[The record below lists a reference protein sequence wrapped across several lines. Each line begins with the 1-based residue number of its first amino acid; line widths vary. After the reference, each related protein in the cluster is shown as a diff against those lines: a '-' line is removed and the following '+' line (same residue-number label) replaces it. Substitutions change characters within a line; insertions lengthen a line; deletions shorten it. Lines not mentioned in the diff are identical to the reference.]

1 MLSRLRIL
9 VIGFKLLDGN
19 KQFRPSCYAKIC
31 EKPKITEESLEMR
44 TLIVN
49 IFGMRELTSRSV
61 Y

>member
-19 KQFRPSCYAKIC
+19 KQFRRSCYAKIC
-31 EKPKITEESLEMR
+31 EKSKIIEESLEMR
-44 TLIVN
+44 TPIVN
-49 IFGMRELTSRSV
+49 IFAMRVLRSHSV